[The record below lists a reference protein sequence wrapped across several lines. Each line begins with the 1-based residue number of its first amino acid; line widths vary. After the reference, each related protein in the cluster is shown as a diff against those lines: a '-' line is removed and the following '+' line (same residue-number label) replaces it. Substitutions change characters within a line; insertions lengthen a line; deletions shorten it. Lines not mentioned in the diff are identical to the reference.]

1 VRGPSKL
8 ERARAE
14 IALLWG
20 RNLKMPVLNP
30 DQARALLMLL
40 NDGTCAGTT
49 LEKDP
54 DPPARVQ
61 LIGVGPLHPMP
72 APGRRRI
79 DLFTGESVFRDGE
92 SREYEPYEEAPSFQ
106 SVAVLAEDGRCWT
119 LAGAGICWPDW
130 WLAQAEEDAEGA
142 TNP

>member
-1 VRGPSKL
+1 MTVPSKL

-30 DQARALLMLL
+30 DQARALLMLM
-40 NDGTCAGTT
+40 NDGTLAGTT
-49 LEKDP
+49 LERDS

-61 LIGVGPLHPMP
+61 LIGVGELHPTP
-72 APGRRRI
+72 APGRRRR
-79 DLFTGESVFRDGE
+79 DLLSDEDVYLDGE
-92 SREYEPYEEAPSFQ
+92 DRRFVPYVEAPAFQ

-130 WLAQAEEDAEGA
+130 FLVQAEQDPGE